1 MKTLAL
7 FLLLASSVFAVKA
20 DIITVKT
27 YTVKHFTHITGI
39 STNQAID
46 SGCMNY
52 LKRQVGE
59 NTFIFDFDKK
69 TLVINGKAPCKIID
83 VKDSEDLLD
92 CTVLDNGVKVMYI
105 LGDSGEDDYRFLSEW
120 EWEGKV
126 NGYYSFASTKD
137 FTFTVENEFRHLVDY
152 DHFDNKLLERLVFE
166 ELNKYRDSLGIVDL
180 LWSDVMYEYITC
192 KQTAIVAKGSMLYHP
207 GLEIK
212 FTDEFK
218 SALARESQKLTGIK
232 SAFNCSPRSVYFLGE
247 NAYARG
253 KGNISYVKMANISY
267 EKMAKRAIHAW
278 DQSTEG
284 HREAQRASYQVA
296 GGGKG
301 FVSVSARLNDSG
313 TTVFIFCNFS
323 MVNKEIVELQTQ
335 THNP

>member
-1 MKTLAL
+1 MKTLAISIL
-7 FLLLASSVFAVKA
+7 MASSVFLAKA

-27 YTVKHFTHITGI
+27 YTVKHFTHIMGI
-39 STNQAID
+39 STKQAID

-69 TLVINGKAPCKIID
+69 TLVINGKAPCEIID

-92 CTVLDNGVKVMYI
+92 CTVLDNGVKVIYI

-126 NGYYSFASTKD
+126 NGYYSIASTKD
-137 FTFTVENEFRHLVDY
+137 FSFTVENEFRHLVDY
-152 DHFDNKLLERLVFE
+152 DHFNHRLLERLLFE
-166 ELNKYRDSLGIVDL
+166 ELNRYRDSLGIGDL
-180 LWSDVMYEYITC
+180 LWSDAIYRYVTC
-192 KQTAIVAKGSMLYHP
+192 KQTDIIVKGSALYHP
-207 GLEIK
+207 DLNAV

-218 SALARESQKLTGIK
+218 IALAKESEKLTGIK
-232 SAFNCSPRSVYFLGE
+232 SAYNCSAYSVSSLSE
-247 NAYARG
+247 NAYARYLG
-253 KGNISYVKMANISY
+253 EVSY
-267 EKMAKRAIHAW
+267 EQIAKRAIHAW

-284 HREAQRASYQVA
+284 HREAQRAPYLTD

-301 FVSVSARLNDSG
+301 FVAFSARVNNAK
-313 TTVFIFCNFS
+313 TKVFIFCDFS
-323 MVNKEIVELQTQ
+323 MVYKERTDSD
-335 THNP
+335 

>member
-1 MKTLAL
+1 MKTLAFF
-7 FLLLASSVFAVKA
+7 FLTAVTALSARA
-20 DIITVKT
+20 DIIKVHS
-27 YTVKHFTHITGI
+27 YSVRYFNHIPGI
-39 STNQAID
+39 STQQAID
-46 SGCMNY
+46 SGTINY
-52 LKRQVGE
+52 LNRQNGE
-59 NTFIFDFDKK
+59 NTFVFDLDKM
-69 TLVINGKAPCKIID
+69 TLVINGKSPCKIIEI
-83 VKDSEDLLD
+83 KESEHLLD
-92 CTVLDNGVKVMYI
+92 CIVLDNEVKVSFV
-105 LGDSGEDDYRFLSEW
+105 LGDTETDFRFLSEW

-166 ELNKYRDSLGIVDL
+166 ELNRYRDSLSIVDL

-207 GLEIK
+207 GLGIK

-232 SAFNCSPRSVYFLGE
+232 SAFNCSPRSVYFLAE
-247 NAYARG
+247 NAYARDR
-253 KGNISYVKMANISY
+253 GNISYEKFANISY
-267 EKMAKRAIHAW
+267 EKIAKRAILAW
-278 DQSTEG
+278 DQSTKG

-323 MVNKEIVELQTQ
+323 MVNKEIVELQTE

>member
-1 MKTLAL
+1 MKILAL
-7 FLLLASSVFAVKA
+7 FLLLVSSVFLAKA

-39 STNQAID
+39 STKQAID

-92 CTVLDNGVKVMYI
+92 CTVLDNGVKVIYI

-126 NGYYSFASTKD
+126 HGYYSFASTED

-152 DHFDNKLLERLVFE
+152 DHFDNKLLERLVFK

-180 LWSDVMYEYITC
+180 LWSDAIYKHVTC
-192 KQTAIVAKGSMLYHP
+192 KQTDIIVKGSALYHP
-207 GLEIK
+207 DINAV
-212 FTDEFK
+212 FTDEFRA
-218 SALARESQKLTGIK
+218 ALAKESQNITGIK
-232 SAFNCSPRSVYFLGE
+232 SAYNCGKDAVRYIAE
-247 NAYARG
+247 NAFSWSLVD
-253 KGNISYVKMANISY
+253 ITY
-267 EKMAKRAIHAW
+267 ERMAKSAIMCW
-278 DQSTEG
+278 DRSHEG
-284 HREAQRASYQVA
+284 HREAQRAPYMSS

-301 FVSVSARLNDSG
+301 FVAFSARVNNAK
-313 TTVFIFCNFS
+313 TKVFIFCDFS
-323 MVNKEIVELQTQ
+323 VVNKEIVELQTE